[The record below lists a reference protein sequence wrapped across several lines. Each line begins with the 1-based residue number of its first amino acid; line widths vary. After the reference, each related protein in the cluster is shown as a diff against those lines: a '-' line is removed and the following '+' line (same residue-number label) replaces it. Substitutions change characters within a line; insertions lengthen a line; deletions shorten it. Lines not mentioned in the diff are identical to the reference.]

1 MHVFLQQVTDPDMVG
16 FFLKLRNILQHIVGE
31 SREIDKDS
39 HGKLQLNGTQIYF
52 ILTLWGLNKMV
63 AIWRTVFSNALFK
76 FVSGI
81 QSTQNAVNGLTPD
94 RLQAITKINHDQVLK
109 RNMSPQGLNELNVSN
124 ILFYTKFIQGS
135 YTEQC

>member
-1 MHVFLQQVTDPDMVG
+1 MYFCNRLPTQIWWG
-16 FFLKLRNILQHIVGE
+16 LFKLRKILQHIIGE

-39 HGKLQLNGTQIYF
+39 HGMLQLNGTQIYI
-52 ILTLWGLNKMV
+52 ILTLRGLNKMV
-63 AIWRTVFSNALFK
+63 AIWKTVFSNALCK

-81 QSTQNAVNGLTPD
+81 QSAQNAGNGLTPD

-109 RNMSPQGLNELNVSN
+109 RHMSPQGLIELNVSN
-124 ILFYTKFIQGS
+124 ILFYTKFIPES